1 MHRSR
6 QSGVGLIELMVALVI
21 GLFLILGAVT
31 VFSQSR
37 STYRTAESVARLQE
51 IGRLAMD
58 VVETDVR
65 MANFWGMSNRADYI
79 VNRAPIGQPPPA
91 ELNGTQQANAAVCGT
106 TSGTGNYFV
115 INLDEYI
122 GGSNNSYAL
131 TCAANSYQAGTD
143 TLWIRRANS
152 TQPVTMDANR
162 IYLQTSRIQGTLF
175 VPASGCTNPT
185 NQACIPADYLPP
197 ASMSRELEAHVYYVS
212 STSTNRNDVPSLR
225 RKRFA
230 NVNGTTANAFI
241 DEEIVPGVE
250 DLQVRL
256 GVDTNGDTNIDQ
268 YVEPGRSAGQRRRG
282 LGHDLAAHPRRG
294 TRSRLRRRHGI
305 PVCRHGIRGDTQRQ
319 LPAHPAHQDDPYPE
333 HTLMTTSQRS
343 LFPQAGPRRETGA
356 ALVVGLILLLVLTL
370 LAISGMTTAS
380 LELQM
385 AGNAQYQERAFQR
398 ADAGVEQAM
407 AAGIYDTNITS
418 RRLRQRCRREPGA
431 GARHGPADC
440 QLRRG

>member
-1 MHRSR
+1 VNAAVNAAVNTPMHRSR
-6 QSGVGLIELMVALVI
+6 QLGVGLIELMVALVI

-91 ELNGTQQANAAVCGT
+91 ELLPTQQANAAVCGT
-106 TSGTGNYFV
+106 TTGTGNYFV

-131 TCAANSYQAGTD
+131 TCAANSYRAGTD

-152 TQPVTMDANR
+152 AQPDTMDTNR

-175 VPASGCTNPT
+175 VPGCTDPT
-185 NQACIPADYLPP
+185 SLACIPADYLPP
-197 ASMSRELEAHVYYVS
+197 ASQSRELEAHVYYVS
-212 STSTNRNDVPSLR
+212 SASTNRNDVPSLR

-256 GVDTNGDTNIDQ
+256 GIDTDGDTNIDQ
-268 YVEPGRSAGQRRRG
+268 YVEPGAVPANADVVSATIWLRIRAEERENGHVDGTTYDYADITPVTPNDNFRR
-282 LGHDLAAHPRRG
+282 
-294 TRSRLRRRHGI
+294 
-305 PVCRHGIRGDTQRQ
+305 
-319 LPAHPAHQDDPYPE
+319 
-333 HTLMTTSQRS
+333 
-343 LFPQAGPRRETGA
+343 
-356 ALVVGLILLLVLTL
+356 ILLTKT
-370 LAISGMTTAS
+370 IHIRNT
-380 LELQM
+380 
-385 AGNAQYQERAFQR
+385 RA
-398 ADAGVEQAM
+398 
-407 AAGIYDTNITS
+407 
-418 RRLRQRCRREPGA
+418 
-431 GARHGPADC
+431 
-440 QLRRG
+440 